1 MSKKID
7 FAGLGIAIPVQT
19 TIDPMFD
26 SYDLCI
32 RFRLYLRCF
41 GLTDDDIR
49 PMQRYYLDALF
60 HEKPWPPEPPFDAP
74 EYYTGP
80 TFDE

>member
-7 FAGLGIAIPVQT
+7 FVGLGLTIPIQT
-19 TIDPMFD
+19 TIDPEFD

-49 PMQRYYLDALF
+49 PMLSYYWDALF
-60 HEKPWPPEPPFDAP
+60 HEKPWPPIPSFDAP
-74 EYYTGP
+74 EHYTGP
-80 TFDE
+80 TFNE